1 MKCCESYKR
10 IHAVH
15 CSLFPPKYYKY
26 GWDRI
31 NVTTQK
37 KSSLGQS
44 SSLHYQM
51 HGIINTKYLK
61 EEREKN
67 LKFPHE

>member
-37 KSSLGQS
+37 KSSLKQS
-44 SSLHYQM
+44 SSLHNM
-51 HGIINTKYLK
+51 NS
-61 EEREKN
+61 EKGRRI
-67 LKFPHE
+67 